1 MDVVLSDRRRGFFL
15 YGSEGIGKTFLWKVL
30 SAAIRFKGDISLN
43 VISSSIA
50 FLLLEGGRTAHP
62 RFDFPLNPHET
73 ST

>member
-1 MDVVLSDRRRGFFL
+1 MLSLVIDEEVFSYMVLK
-15 YGSEGIGKTFLWKVL
+15 EQEKPLWKVL